1 MENKNRIKTNSP
13 SQKAIVD
20 FGVELRRMLLKY
32 GVIEVKSNANSKQS
46 CNLSA

>member
-20 FGVELRRMLLKY
+20 FGVELRRMLFKIWSY
-32 GVIEVKSNANSKQS
+32 RGEIKCK
-46 CNLSA
+46 